1 MNSFFIKL
9 MDILLYDE
17 VIPHIY
23 KQDVIKRVNDWCAAG
38 GSETDDYIKRQYE
51 YLLRVKEVVQNKNM
65 AK

>member
-1 MNSFFIKL
+1 MNEFIGL

-23 KQDVIKRVNDWCAAG
+23 KQDVIKRVNDWIKAG
-38 GSETDDYIKRQYE
+38 GKETDDYVKRQYE
-51 YLLRVKEVVQNKNM
+51 YLCRLKEMIQNRAI